1 MCVLRL
7 SFRLPLYYELKTLL
21 LLGIAFILYSVSI
34 IGTTPIVEEGCQFAL
49 LYRSALFPV
58 RRARR
63 SFRDQ
68 VTLPISFDCRVSNL
82 VLYYCIVIVSPFV
95 NQNQLSSMREYTG
108 RPPPPWMM
116 RWRPIQ
122 FRPTSPSLARNSTPP
137 FLAACSLFVNKHPH
151 TTNSTITG
159 SCRPGS
165 SSASRSSQHN
175 RSPAAHRPPSS
186 PPPDSLS
193 PRAPSRFRRG

>member
-1 MCVLRL
+1 MYVLRL

-95 NQNQLSSMREYTG
+95 NQNQLSSMREYLRKASTSLDDAMASN
-108 RPPPPWMM
+108 PVPTD
-116 RWRPIQ
+116 RPI
-122 FRPTSPSLARNSTPP
+122 PSAQLYAT
-137 FLAACSLFVNKHPH
+137 L
-151 TTNSTITG
+151 
-159 SCRPGS
+159 
-165 SSASRSSQHN
+165 
-175 RSPAAHRPPSS
+175 
-186 PPPDSLS
+186 
-193 PRAPSRFRRG
+193 PRGMFPVC